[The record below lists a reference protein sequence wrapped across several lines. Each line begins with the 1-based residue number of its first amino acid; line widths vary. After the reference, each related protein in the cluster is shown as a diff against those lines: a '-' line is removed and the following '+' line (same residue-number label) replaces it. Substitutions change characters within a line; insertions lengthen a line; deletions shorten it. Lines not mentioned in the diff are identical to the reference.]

1 MMPLFNSLTQS
12 FELIEGVYN
21 ELVTDNLKI
30 VMYKPRK
37 ESTSG
42 RINRRFK
49 SFTDGFK
56 FQVKPCISGLP
67 RKR

>member
-1 MMPLFNSLTQS
+1 MSKSSDALFNSLT
-12 FELIEGVYN
+12 EGVYN

-49 SFTDGFK
+49 
-56 FQVKPCISGLP
+56 
-67 RKR
+67 

>member
-1 MMPLFNSLTQS
+1 MSKSSDALFNSLTQS

-42 RINRRFK
+42 RINRKFK
-49 SFTDGFK
+49 
-56 FQVKPCISGLP
+56 
-67 RKR
+67 

>member
-1 MMPLFNSLTQS
+1 
-12 FELIEGVYN
+12 
-21 ELVTDNLKI
+21 NLKI

-49 SFTDGFK
+49 
-56 FQVKPCISGLP
+56 
-67 RKR
+67 

>member
-1 MMPLFNSLTQS
+1 MCIRDRSKSSDALFNSLTQS

-37 ESTSG
+37 ESPSG

-49 SFTDGFK
+49 
-56 FQVKPCISGLP
+56 
-67 RKR
+67 

>member
-1 MMPLFNSLTQS
+1 MSKSSDALFNSLIQS

-49 SFTDGFK
+49 
-56 FQVKPCISGLP
+56 
-67 RKR
+67 